1 VDRCLNQRPIGFEI
15 DGFEWER
22 YHTQNITR
30 YASTYCAMAFVSNN
44 VHSPAPRETITTP

>member
-1 VDRCLNQRPIGFEI
+1 VDKCLNQRSIGFEIDRFEI

-30 YASTYCAMAFVSNN
+30 YASTYCAMAFVSNSAQ
-44 VHSPAPRETITTP
+44 SPAP

>member
-1 VDRCLNQRPIGFEI
+1 VDKCLNQRSIGFEIDRFEI

-44 VHSPAPRETITTP
+44 VQSPAP